1 MSHNYSY
8 RNLSLTAQEVM
19 YIDSGLIMYWRATE
33 HYSNP
38 VNWPIYHNVY
48 APINLP
54 TIKRRL
60 WKQR

>member
-8 RNLSLTAQEVM
+8 RNLSLTAQEV
-19 YIDSGLIMYWRATE
+19 MYWRATE